1 MQQEHGDIQFANP
14 PPYSM
19 FFNLATVSVMICQY
33 NTAFALTPSHG
44 KAAAYSMQ
52 H

>member
-1 MQQEHGDIQFANP
+1 MQQEHGDIQFVNP
-14 PPYSM
+14 PPYAM
-19 FFNLATVSVMICQY
+19 FFNLLHVSVMIRHY

-44 KAAAYSMQ
+44 NAAAYSMQ